1 MGSPASVIVF
11 HHGLIL
17 PGNLRVGP
25 ATLGSF
31 VGIDR
36 LCIERGYAPILTQ
49 VHPTASVRR
58 RAAQLKRA
66 IVGQVNAL
74 GPTAARD
81 GRIVIV
87 AHSMGGLDARHMIAH
102 LGMSDRVAALVTLS
116 TPHRGSA
123 YADWCFGHLN
133 RFGAM
138 RLLRSI
144 GLDVG
149 AAKDLTTDR
158 CEAFNQRTPDAPGVR
173 YYSISAARPLRSV
186 SPLLMP
192 SFLIVRKAEGANDG
206 LVSVRSARW
215 GKHLGTWPVDH
226 LHLLNRRFTIE
237 LLTRRGDVRPR
248 YVKVFEQLERDG
260 VLKAGKKQ
268 VNANTQRRQGEKG
281 IRG

>member
-1 MGSPASVIVF
+1 MPSPASVIVF

-17 PGNLRVGP
+17 PGNVRVGP
-25 ATLGSF
+25 ARVGSF

-36 LCIERGYAPILTQ
+36 LCSERGYVPVLTQ
-49 VHPTASVRR
+49 VHPTASVHR

-66 IVGQVNAL
+66 VLEQIECLVSPQVR
-74 GPTAARD
+74 RD
-81 GRIVIV
+81 CRIAIV

-102 LGMSDRVAALVTLS
+102 LGMSERVAALVTLS

-123 YADWCFGHLN
+123 YADWCLTHLT

-138 RLLRSI
+138 QLLRSI

-149 AAKDLTTDR
+149 AAKDLTTER
-158 CEAFNQRTPDAPGVR
+158 CETFNQRTRNVAGVR
-173 YYSISAARPLRSV
+173 YYSISAARPLRSI

-192 SFLIVRKAEGANDG
+192 SYLIVRKAEGANDG

-215 GKHLGTWPVDH
+215 GRHLGTWPVDH
-226 LHLLNRRFTIE
+226 LHVLNRRFTIE

-248 YVKVFEQLERDG
+248 YLKVFEQLERDG
-260 VLKAGKKQ
+260 VLAPGEGFSPPM
-268 VNANTQRRQGEKG
+268 NTDEHR
-281 IRG
+281 